1 MLPVP
6 VYYALF
12 AICGLYVL
20 LKGGAPEKVGATILA
35 IGSVLSVAAVSS
47 PAGRFGSVE
56 IGVFLVDVATFL
68 GFLVLALRAER
79 YWPLCVTALQAIGT
93 AGHAAKLLDPG
104 VIRSA
109 YAIVLS
115 LWGYLM
121 LLLLVLGTWNHQK
134 RLARNGVD
142 RSWSSFSGRWGPG
155 PPGGPI
161 S

>member
-12 AICGLYVL
+12 AACALYVIL
-20 LKGGAPEKVGATILA
+20 RGGAPEKVGTTILA
-35 IGSVLSVAAVSS
+35 VGSVLSVAAVSS
-47 PAGRFGSVE
+47 PTGRFGSVE
-56 IGVFLVDVATFL
+56 IGVLLVDVVTLLA
-68 GFLVLALRAER
+68 FLVLALRAER

-121 LLLLVLGTWNHQK
+121 LLLIAIGTWNHQR
-134 RLARNGVD
+134 RLARFGAD
-142 RSWSSFSGRWGPG
+142 KSWSNSSGRWGP
-155 PPGGPI
+155 PPPNGPI
-161 S
+161 V

>member
-12 AICGLYVL
+12 VACALYVL
-20 LKGGAPEKVGATILA
+20 LRGGAPEKVGTFILA
-35 IGSVLSVAAVSS
+35 VGSVLSVAAVSG
-47 PAGRFGSVE
+47 PTGRFGAVE
-56 IGVFLVDVATFL
+56 VGVLLVDVFTLLA
-68 GFLVLALRAER
+68 FLVLALRAER

-121 LLLLVLGTWNHQK
+121 LLLIVLGTWNHQR
-134 RLARNGVD
+134 RLARFGVD
-142 RSWSSFSGRWGPG
+142 KSWSSFSGRSGPR
-155 PPGGPI
+155 PPSGPI
-161 S
+161 G

>member
-12 AICGLYVL
+12 AACGLYVI
-20 LKGGAPEKVGATILA
+20 LKGGAPEKVGTLILA
-35 IGSVLSVAAVSS
+35 IGSILSVAAVSS
-47 PAGRFGSVE
+47 PGGRFGAVE
-56 IGVFLVDVATFL
+56 VGVFLVDVATLAAF
-68 GFLVLALRAER
+68 LALALKAER
-79 YWPLCVTALQAIGT
+79 YWPLCVAALQAIGT

-121 LLLLVLGTWNHQK
+121 LLLLAIGTWNHQR
-134 RLARNGVD
+134 RLARFGAD
-142 RSWSSFSGRWGPG
+142 KSWSSFSGRSGTR
-155 PPGGPI
+155 PPNGPI
-161 S
+161 G

>member
-12 AICGLYVL
+12 AACGLYVL
-20 LKGGAPEKVGATILA
+20 LKGGAPEKVGTVILA
-35 IGSVLSVAAVSS
+35 FGSVLSVAAVSTPPS
-47 PAGRFGSVE
+47 RFGAVE
-56 IGVFLVDVATFL
+56 VGVFLVDVVTLFAFL
-68 GFLVLALRAER
+68 ALALRAER

-121 LLLLVLGTWNHQK
+121 LLLIAFGTWNHQR
-134 RLARNGVD
+134 RLVRFGVD
-142 RSWSSFSGRWGPG
+142 KSWSSFSGRSETR
-155 PPGGPI
+155 PPSGPI
-161 S
+161 G

>member
-12 AICGLYVL
+12 AACGLYVL
-20 LKGGAPEKVGATILA
+20 LKGGAPEKVGAAILA
-35 IGSVLSVAAVSS
+35 VGSVLSVAAVSS
-47 PAGRFGSVE
+47 PTGRFGAVE
-56 IGVFLVDVATFL
+56 VGVFLVDVATLLAFL
-68 GFLVLALRAER
+68 ALALRAER

-115 LWGYLM
+115 LWRYPM
-121 LLLLVLGTWNHQK
+121 LLLIVVGTWNHQR
-134 RLARNGVD
+134 RLAKFGVD
-142 RSWSSFSGRWGPG
+142 KSWSSSSGPSET
-155 PPGGPI
+155 PPPTGPI
-161 S
+161 G

>member
-12 AICGLYVL
+12 AACGLYVL

-47 PAGRFGSVE
+47 PAGRFGAVE
-56 IGVFLVDVATFL
+56 VGVFLVDVATL
-68 GFLVLALRAER
+68 IAFLVLALRAER

-121 LLLLVLGTWNHQK
+121 LLLIALGTWNHQR

-142 RSWSSFSGRWGPG
+142 RSWSTFSGRWDRR
-155 PPGGPI
+155 PPAGPI

>member
-12 AICGLYVL
+12 AVCGLYVFL
-20 LKGGAPEKVGATILA
+20 RGGAPEKVGAAILA
-35 IGSVLSVAAVSS
+35 VGSILSVAAVSS
-47 PAGRFGSVE
+47 PAGRFGSFEV
-56 IGVFLVDVATFL
+56 GVFLVDVATL
-68 GFLVLALRAER
+68 VAFLVLALRAER

-93 AGHAAKLLDPG
+93 AAHAAKLLDPG

-121 LLLLVLGTWNHQK
+121 LLLIALGTWNHQK

-142 RSWSSFSGRWGPG
+142 KSWSSSSDRWDRR
-155 PPGGPI
+155 PPAGPI

>member
-12 AICGLYVL
+12 AACGIFVL
-20 LKGGAPEKVGATILA
+20 LKGGAPEKIGTVILA
-35 IGSVLSVAAVSS
+35 VGSVLSVAAVSS
-47 PAGRFGSVE
+47 PTGRFGTVE
-56 IGVFLVDVATFL
+56 VGVLLVDVITLLSFL
-68 GFLVLALRAER
+68 ALALRAER

-121 LLLLVLGTWNHQK
+121 LLLIVLGTWNHQR
-134 RLARNGVD
+134 RLAKFGVD
-142 RSWSSFSGRWGPG
+142 KSWSSSSGRSAPR
-155 PPGGPI
+155 PPTGPI
-161 S
+161 G

>member
-12 AICGLYVL
+12 AACGLYVL
-20 LKGGAPEKVGATILA
+20 LRGGAPEKVGTVILA
-35 IGSVLSVAAVSS
+35 VGSILSVAAVSS
-47 PAGRFGSVE
+47 PSGRFGAVEVGVLSVD
-56 IGVFLVDVATFL
+56 IVTLLA
-68 GFLVLALRAER
+68 FLVLALRAER

-93 AGHAAKLLDPG
+93 SGHAAKLLDPG

-121 LLLLVLGTWNHQK
+121 LLLIAIGTWNHQR
-134 RLARNGVD
+134 RLAKFGVD
-142 RSWSSFSGRWGPG
+142 KSWSSSSGHSARL
-155 PPGGPI
+155 PPTGPI
-161 S
+161 G

>member
-12 AICGLYVL
+12 AACGLYVL
-20 LKGGAPEKVGATILA
+20 LKGGAPEKAGALVLA
-35 IGSVLSVAAVSS
+35 LGSVLSVAAVSS
-47 PAGRFGSVE
+47 PSHRFGSVE
-56 IGVFLVDVATFL
+56 VGVFLVDVATL
-68 GFLVLALRAER
+68 IAFLVLALRAER
-79 YWPLCVTALQAIGT
+79 FWPLCVTALQAIGT

-121 LLLLVLGTWNHQK
+121 LLLIAFGTWNHQK
-134 RLARNGVD
+134 RLARHGVD
-142 RSWSSFSGRWGPG
+142 RSWSSSSDRLDRR

>member
-12 AICGLYVL
+12 AACGLYVL

-56 IGVFLVDVATFL
+56 VGVFLVDVATL
-68 GFLVLALRAER
+68 LAFLVLALRAER
-79 YWPLCVTALQAIGT
+79 YWPLCVTALQVIGT

-121 LLLLVLGTWNHQK
+121 LLLLALGTWNHQR
-134 RLARNGVD
+134 RLARHGVD
-142 RSWSSFSGRWGPG
+142 KSWSTSSGRWDRR

>member
-12 AICGLYVL
+12 AACALYVL
-20 LKGGAPEKVGATILA
+20 LKGGAPEKVGTIILA
-35 IGSVLSVAAVSS
+35 VGSVLSVAAVSAPTS
-47 PAGRFGSVE
+47 RFGAVEVGVLSVD
-56 IGVFLVDVATFL
+56 IVTLLAFLA
-68 GFLVLALRAER
+68 LALRAER
-79 YWPLCVTALQAIGT
+79 YWPLCVAALQAIGT

-121 LLLLVLGTWNHQK
+121 LLLIAIGTWNHQR
-134 RLARNGVD
+134 RLAKFGVD
-142 RSWSSFSGRWGPG
+142 KSWSNFSARSGRQ
-155 PPGGPI
+155 PPAGPI
-161 S
+161 G

>member
-12 AICGLYVL
+12 AACGLYVL
-20 LKGGAPEKVGATILA
+20 LRGGAPEKVGTAILA
-35 IGSVLSVAAVSS
+35 IGSILSVAAVSN
-47 PAGRFGSVE
+47 PTGRFGAVE
-56 IGVFLVDVATFL
+56 VGVFLVDIVTLLAFVA
-68 GFLVLALRAER
+68 LALRAER

-121 LLLLVLGTWNHQK
+121 LLLIVLGTWNHQR
-134 RLARNGVD
+134 RLARFGVD
-142 RSWSSFSGRWGPG
+142 RSWSSFSGRSEPR
-155 PPGGPI
+155 PPTGPI
-161 S
+161 G

>member
-12 AICGLYVL
+12 AACGLYVL
-20 LKGGAPEKVGATILA
+20 LRGGAPEKVGTAILA
-35 IGSVLSVAAVSS
+35 IGSVLSVAAVSNPTS
-47 PAGRFGSVE
+47 RFGAVE
-56 IGVFLVDVATFL
+56 VGVFLVDIITLLAFL
-68 GFLVLALRAER
+68 ALALRAER
-79 YWPLCVTALQAIGT
+79 YWPLCVAALQAIGT

-121 LLLLVLGTWNHQK
+121 LLLIAFGTWNHQR
-134 RLARNGVD
+134 RLARFGVD
-142 RSWSSFSGRWGPG
+142 KSWSSSSDRSELQRPT
-155 PPGGPI
+155 GPI
-161 S
+161 G

>member
-6 VYYALF
+6 VYYTLFAVCGMYALF
-12 AICGLYVL
+12 
-20 LKGGAPEKVGATILA
+20 KGGAPEKIGATVLF
-35 IGSVLSVAAVSS
+35 IGSLLSVAARSS

-56 IGVFLVDVATFL
+56 VGILLVDLATLVA
-68 GFLVLALRAER
+68 FLVLALRAER
-79 YWPLCVTALQAIGT
+79 FWPLCVAALQAIGT

-109 YAIVLS
+109 YSFALS

-121 LLLLVLGTWNHQK
+121 LLLIAVGTWNHQK
-134 RLARNGVD
+134 RLRRFGVD
-142 RSWSSFSGRWGPG
+142 RSWSSFSGRSGPR
-155 PPGGPI
+155 PPAGPI

>member
-12 AICGLYVL
+12 VACALYVL
-20 LKGGAPEKVGATILA
+20 HRGGAPEKAGTFILA
-35 IGSVLSVAAVSS
+35 VGSVLSVAAVSG
-47 PAGRFGSVE
+47 PTGRFGAVE
-56 IGVFLVDVATFL
+56 VGVFLVDAFTLLAFL
-68 GFLVLALRAER
+68 ALALRAER

-115 LWGYLM
+115 IWGYLM
-121 LLLLVLGTWNHQK
+121 LLIIVLGTWNHQR
-134 RLARNGVD
+134 RLAKFGVD
-142 RSWSSFSGRWGPG
+142 KSWSSSSGRSG
-155 PPGGPI
+155 PPPPNGPI
-161 S
+161 D

>member
-12 AICGLYVL
+12 AVCGLYVL
-20 LKGGAPEKVGATILA
+20 IKGGAPEKVGTSILA
-35 IGSVLSVAAVSS
+35 VGSILSIAEVSS

-56 IGVFLVDVATFL
+56 IGVFLVDVATLLAFL
-68 GFLVLALRAER
+68 ALALRAER
-79 YWPLCVTALQAIGT
+79 FWPLCVTALQAIGT
-93 AGHAAKLLDPG
+93 SGHAAKLLDPG

-121 LLLLVLGTWNHQK
+121 LLLIALGTWNHQR

-142 RSWSSFSGRWGPG
+142 KSWSNSSNPSD
-155 PPGGPI
+155 PPPPAGLT